1 MFEVGTRIVFVEI
14 FEHCVSGFPGEALG
28 SNKVCGNGGT
38 IMVRTYPPMDRV
50 PSVGGLGL
58 VMNKYWWGGELGTDS
73 KGDSKIEHF
82 NPYGPSLMDS

>member
-28 SNKVCGNGGT
+28 SKKVCGNGGT
-38 IMVRTYPPMDRV
+38 IMVRTYPPIDRV

-58 VMNKYWWGGELGTDS
+58 VMNKYWWGGGG
-73 KGDSKIEHF
+73 GD
-82 NPYGPSLMDS
+82 